1 MAMRV
6 LLVSHDFLPRHS
18 AGTEIYTWQLARR
31 LVERGHAVE
40 VFTTDKDVSLPDES
54 LHQRRFDGLPV
65 HELVNNLFYADFRE
79 TWDWAPAERAFARLL
94 DELRPD
100 VVHCMHLLYLSVGLA
115 EEARRRGIPVLYT
128 LHDYWLQCAR
138 FGQRIHADGSVC
150 HTIDFERCGSCLA
163 RTKFAQTPLER
174 RTARALAWVRSATGV
189 DLGGAAR
196 SAAGALSRRASG
208 RSDATGAEPVAPAE
222 RARFAAAMAERDR
235 VLRERLVPAVDRFL
249 APSRFLLEAFRAWG
263 LPPEKLLHVPYG
275 IDLAP
280 FAGLERRASEAPR
293 VRFLG
298 TFAPH
303 KAPHLLLEAWERLA
317 PELRARARL
326 ALHGSRAHFPDYVA
340 RCEALEARLGLAP
353 GGEVA
358 RERVPALLAETDLLV
373 VPSVWFENSPLV
385 IHEALAARTPLLV
398 SDFGGMAE
406 LVSPGH
412 DGWRFAVGD
421 AGALAAQLER
431 LLREPAALQGL
442 PFDGVRPRDMGEAA
456 ADMEERYAALL
467 AERSARDGGGGGGA

>member
-1 MAMRV
+1 MRA
-6 LLVSHDFLPRHS
+6 LLVSHDFLPRHA
-18 AGTEIYTWQLARR
+18 AGTEIQTWQLAKG
-31 LVERGHAVE
+31 LQARGHEVQ
-40 VFTTDKDVSLPDES
+40 VFTTEKDVARPDRSLV
-54 LHQRRFDGLPV
+54 RRTFDGIPV

-79 TWDWAPAERAFARLL
+79 SWEWAPAEHALGALL

-100 VVHCMHLLYLSVGLA
+100 VVHVMHLLYLSVGCV
-115 EEARRRGIPVLYT
+115 EEARRRGIPVVYT

-150 HTIDFERCGSCLA
+150 HAIEHARCGSCLA
-163 RTKFAQTPLER
+163 RTKLAQTPLER
-174 RTARALAWVRSATGV
+174 RAGRALAALRRVSGI
-189 DLGGAAR
+189 DLVGAAR
-196 SAAGALSRRASG
+196 AAARLLPARAPKPV
-208 RSDATGAEPVAPAE
+208 EPE
-222 RARFAAAMAERDR
+222 TRARFAALMAERDR
-235 VLRERLVPAVDRFL
+235 ELRARLVPAVHAFL

-263 LPPEKLLHVPYG
+263 IPAEKLRHEPYG

-280 FAGLERRASEAPR
+280 FAALQRRPAARPR

-303 KAPHLLLEAWERLA
+303 KAPHLVLEAWERLA
-317 PELRARARL
+317 PELRARAEL
-326 ALHGSRAHFPDYVA
+326 WLHGSRAHFPDYVA
-340 RCEALEARLGLAP
+340 RCQRLAERVGARD

-358 RERVPALLAETDLLV
+358 RERVPALLAETELLV

-406 LVSPGH
+406 LVTPGR

-421 AGALAAQLER
+421 AAALARALERALEDPAALAA
-431 LLREPAALQGL
+431 L
-442 PFDGVRPRDMGEAA
+442 PFDGVRPRDLGEAA
-456 ADMEERYAALL
+456 EA
-467 AERSARDGGGGGGA
+467 AERLYREALEADGAAAGAARSGGGRA